1 MRVGVLVNIIILHVG
16 ATLIIAI
23 AVNLINKHAVVPY
36 QVSRLRLDHLF
47 DVLVQVLKSEDLVFY
62 QVLDPSYL
70 LAVLAEIQSHLLLW
84 VSL

>member
-1 MRVGVLVNIIILHVG
+1 VRVGVLVNIIILHVG